1 MKGAIPVTVAS
12 MDLMLQGELMLPGRK
27 SPNGPL
33 IVHGHRHNLKNRF
46 ELIRTLGEGTYGKV
60 KLAVERS
67 TCEQGSNSGPPL
79 CKTDT
84 IFMSP
89 LWPVILVILL

>member
-33 IVHGHRHNLKNRF
+33 IVHGHRHNLKNRL

-67 TCEQGSNSGPPL
+67 TCEQVSIADYSL
-79 CKTDT
+79 EVKT
-84 IFMSP
+84 
-89 LWPVILVILL
+89 